1 MQISDTQYERDLRL
15 CSGATDAQDLSD
27 RMAQLK
33 AAGCARIFREKVSGA
48 TTERPQLKQRITNE
62 LDDAHKARGITLA
75 AVSAQ

>member
-1 MQISDTQYERDLRL
+1 VIYGYARVP
-15 CSGATDAQDLSD
+15 TDAQDLSN

-62 LDDAHKARGITLA
+62 FDAHKARGITLA

>member
-1 MQISDTQYERDLRL
+1 VIYGYARVP
-15 CSGATDAQDLSD
+15 TDAQDLSD

-33 AAGCARIFREKVSGA
+33 AARCARIFREKVSGA

-62 LDDAHKARGITLA
+62 LDDDAHKARGITLA